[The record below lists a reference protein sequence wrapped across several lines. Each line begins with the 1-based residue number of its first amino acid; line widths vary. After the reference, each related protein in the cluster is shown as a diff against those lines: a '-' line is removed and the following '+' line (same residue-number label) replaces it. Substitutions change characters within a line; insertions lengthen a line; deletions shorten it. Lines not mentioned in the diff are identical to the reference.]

1 MNEIMELLRNY
12 DAQFVTLQVTNVKT
26 VYNSPSSGN
35 QLDGFKDLTRNCLE
49 YRPVS
54 RKPLNLY
61 QGLPSLGTS

>member
-49 YRPVS
+49 F
-54 RKPLNLY
+54 
-61 QGLPSLGTS
+61 